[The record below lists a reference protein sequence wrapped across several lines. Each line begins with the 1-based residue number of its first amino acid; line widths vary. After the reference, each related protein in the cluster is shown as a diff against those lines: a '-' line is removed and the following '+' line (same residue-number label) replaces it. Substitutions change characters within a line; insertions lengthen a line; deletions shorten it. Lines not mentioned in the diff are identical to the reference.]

1 MLSPKPIPIRTLL
14 VEDQQLV
21 LDALDLLLTSA
32 TSSVRI
38 EVVGKAVNGREA
50 VTMASEL
57 MPDLII
63 MDVVMPLMSG
73 PDAVYEIRRRNHNVK
88 ILMLSAHQSAQEI
101 EASRQSGAN
110 GYALKHGGKESLFC
124 AIVAILDQQSVFPD
138 SVDDQHKPPIEL
150 TRRERQVL
158 KLLAEGYKNNDIA
171 DLLFISSRTVEKHR
185 ASLIQK
191 LGVSSLHQLIE
202 VARDTGLLQ

>member
-101 EASRQSGAN
+101 EAS
-110 GYALKHGGKESLFC
+110 
-124 AIVAILDQQSVFPD
+124 
-138 SVDDQHKPPIEL
+138 
-150 TRRERQVL
+150 
-158 KLLAEGYKNNDIA
+158 
-171 DLLFISSRTVEKHR
+171 
-185 ASLIQK
+185 
-191 LGVSSLHQLIE
+191 
-202 VARDTGLLQ
+202 